1 MVQRNRHQRRAD
13 QRRAEK
19 TLAHSQPVVRT
30 LAVHESGHCVAR
42 VLTARAVGWNAA
54 EVIEYIEVGSAPI
67 AMGADRGLRSQVA
80 SWGRFLSK
88 PMQDFVEAH
97 RPPEERPAGY
107 SPVRDDPDIIPM
119 FAEMRASG
127 IDLDGWFRVRSI
139 VAMFGPMAE
148 AKLIEKPFNEIWNTD
163 ACRDDALSLMRAGVL
178 CGMTPEQIAAS
189 ANESV
194 SIAEQNMARPEVWRA
209 ITALADNLK
218 PGRMS
223 GRQAAAIIVRA
234 LTTNQP

>member
-13 QRRAEK
+13 HRRAEK
-19 TLAHSQPVVRT
+19 TLARSQPVVRA
-30 LAVHESGHCVAR
+30 LAVHEAGHCVAR
-42 VLTARAVGWNAA
+42 VLTARAIGWDAA
-54 EVIEYIEVGSAPI
+54 EVIEYIDVGSAPI
-67 AMGADRGLRSQVA
+67 STGAEQGLRSQVV

-88 PMQDFVEAH
+88 PMQEFVVAR
-97 RPPEERPAGY
+97 RPTTGHTTGY
-107 SPVRDDPDIIPM
+107 APVLDDPDVIPM

-127 IDLDGWFRVRSI
+127 IDIDGWFRVRSI

-148 AKLIEKPFNEIWNTD
+148 AKLIEKPFNDVWN
-163 ACRDDALSLMRAGVL
+163 ASRDDALGLMRAGVL

-189 ANESV
+189 SNDNV
-194 SIAEQNMARPEVWRA
+194 SIAEQNMARPDVWRA
-209 ITALADNLK
+209 ITALADNMR

-234 LTTNQP
+234 LTATQP

>member
-1 MVQRNRHQRRAD
+1 MVQRNRR

-19 TLAHSQPVVRT
+19 AVSRSEPVVRT
-30 LAVHESGHCVAR
+30 LAVHEAGHCVAR
-42 VLTARAVGWNAA
+42 VLTARAVGWDAA
-54 EVIEYIEVGSAPI
+54 EAIEYIEVGSMPV
-67 AMGADRGLRSQVA
+67 AMGADRGLRSQVV

-88 PMQDFVEAH
+88 PMQDFVAAR
-97 RPPEERPAGY
+97 RPTANPSAGY
-107 SPVRDDPDIIPM
+107 APVLDDPDIIPM

-148 AKLIEKPFNEIWNTD
+148 AKLIEKPFNELWNSN

-189 ANESV
+189 ANENV

-209 ITALADNLK
+209 ITTLADNMK

-234 LTTNQP
+234 LAVS

>member
-1 MVQRNRHQRRAD
+1 MVQRNRR

-19 TLAHSQPVVRT
+19 TIARSQPAVRA
-30 LAVHESGHCVAR
+30 LAVHEAGHCVAR
-42 VLTARAVGWNAA
+42 VLTARAIGWDAG
-54 EVIEYIEVGSAPI
+54 EVIDYIEVGSAPI
-67 AMGADRGLRSQVA
+67 GRGADRGLRSQVV

-88 PMQDFVEAH
+88 PMQEFVAA
-97 RPPEERPAGY
+97 RRPATNPTAGY
-107 SPVRDDPDIIPM
+107 APVLDDPDIIPL

-127 IDLDGWFRVRSI
+127 IDLDTWFRVKSM

-148 AKLIEKPFNEIWNTD
+148 AKLIERPFDQVWNSKTS
-163 ACRDDALSLMRAGVL
+163 RDDALSLMRAGVL

-189 ANESV
+189 ANENV
-194 SIAEQNMARPEVWRA
+194 SIADRSMGRPEVWRA
-209 ITALADNLK
+209 IMTLADNMR

-234 LTTNQP
+234 LAANQVPS